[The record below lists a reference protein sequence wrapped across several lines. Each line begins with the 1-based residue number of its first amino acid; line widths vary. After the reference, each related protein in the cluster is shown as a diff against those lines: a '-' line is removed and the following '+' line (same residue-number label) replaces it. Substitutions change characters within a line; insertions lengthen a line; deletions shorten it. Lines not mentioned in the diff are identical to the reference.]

1 VRKFVPIT
9 MRTTTIFSL
18 CAATFLQSTL
28 SSPIHSRHAHQS
40 FPSTEQWPI
49 ATVGKA
55 IQQQLPDEELQG
67 ILAQVSQ
74 ANIEATIRKLA
85 SFGTR
90 HTLSSQTDPNR
101 GIGAAR
107 TWLTA
112 QFQAAADAS
121 EGRMTVD
128 WNSFIKYPGD
138 NDRIIFPVNITNV
151 VATLKGSDD
160 PDRFYVTGGHYDSR
174 NSNPIDYQGD
184 APGAVDDASGV
195 AVSLELARI
204 FASYKPKSTI
214 VFTAFAGEEQ
224 GLLGAENLAQTYKN
238 NSVNVAGMINLD
250 MVGNS
255 RAEDGTTDPY
265 NIRLFCQGTP
275 LTENDT
281 VTTSRLSIGGDN
293 DSPARNLG
301 RHIYEVAS
309 NAFTEMT
316 VRLIYRLDRYSR
328 GGDHRPFLEAGY
340 TGVRFVQPNEDYT
353 QQHQNVT
360 VRNGKQYGDLVEWL
374 DFEYNTRAAKV
385 VASTMWSLANA
396 PGEPTN
402 VGINTTASDNFSQF
416 KWDTPMGL
424 PVEGYEILYR
434 ETNEP
439 HWTNVI
445 EVGNVNWYNLT
456 SATIHKDNVIFGVRS
471 VGKGGYKSPAVL
483 PFPFGCTRNC

>member
-1 VRKFVPIT
+1 MWSASIVAVF
-9 MRTTTIFSL
+9 
-18 CAATFLQSTL
+18 AATLFQAAVST
-28 SSPIHSRHAHQS
+28 PIHPRHRHQ
-40 FPSTEQWPI
+40 FPSTEQWP
-49 ATVGKA
+49 APVVGKPLE
-55 IQQQLPDEELQG
+55 QQMPGEELQD
-67 ILAQVSQ
+67 IISQ
-74 ANIEATIRKLA
+74 ISRDNIEATIRKLA

-107 TWLTA
+107 TWLTEK
-112 QFQAAADAS
+112 FQEAADAS

-138 NDRIIFPVNITNV
+138 NERILFPVNITTV
-151 VATLKGSDD
+151 VATLRGTED
-160 PDRFYVTGGHYDSR
+160 PDRYYVTGGHYDSR
-174 NSNPIDYQGD
+174 NSDPVDYQGD

-204 FASYKPKSTI
+204 FAHYKPRSTI

-238 NSVNVAGMINLD
+238 ASINVAGMVNLD

-255 RAEDGTTDPY
+255 KAEDGTVDPY
-265 NIRLFCQGTP
+265 NIRLFCEGTP
-275 LTENDT
+275 LTENAT
-281 VTTSRLSIGGDN
+281 IQKSRLSIGGEN

-374 DFEYNTRAAKV
+374 DFDYNARAAKV

-396 PGEPTN
+396 AGIPTS
-402 VGINTTASDNFSQF
+402 VGINTTSSDNFSQF
-416 KWDTPMGL
+416 RWTAPKGL
-424 PVEGYEILYR
+424 PVEGYEIVYR
-434 ETNEP
+434 DTISP

-445 EVGNVNWYNLT
+445 EVGNVTWYNLT
-456 SATIHKDNVIFGVRS
+456 SATIHKDNVVFGVRS
-471 VGKGGYKSPAVL
+471 VAKGGYKSPAAL
-483 PFPFGCTRNC
+483 PFPFGCSRNC

>member
-1 VRKFVPIT
+1 
-9 MRTTTIFSL
+9 MRSTTTTLAL
-18 CAATFLQSTL
+18 CAVTLLQSATA
-28 SSPIHSRHAHQS
+28 SPIHTHHPHA
-40 FPSTEQWPI
+40 FPDTAQWPL

-55 IQQQLPDEELQG
+55 LEQQIPGEELQT
-67 ILAQVSQ
+67 IISQ
-74 ANIEATIRKLA
+74 ISRTNIEATVRKLA

-90 HTLSSQTDPNR
+90 HTLSSQTDPDR

-107 TWLTA
+107 KWLTA
-112 QFQAAADAS
+112 KFQEASDAS
-121 EGRMTVD
+121 KGRMTVE

-138 NDRIIFPVNITNV
+138 NERIIFPVNITTV
-151 VATLKGSDD
+151 VATLKGSED
-160 PDRFYVTGGHYDSR
+160 PERFYVTGGHYDSR
-174 NSNPIDYQGD
+174 NSNPIDYLGD

-204 FASYKPKSTI
+204 FATYKPKASI
-214 VFTAFAGEEQ
+214 AFTAFAGEEQ

-255 RAEDGTTDPY
+255 KAEDGTSDPY

-281 VTTSRLSIGGDN
+281 TTTSRLSIGGDN

-360 VRNGKQYGDLVEWL
+360 VRAGKQYGDLVEWL

-396 PGEPTN
+396 PDVPRN
-402 VGINTTASDNFSQF
+402 VGINVTTSDNFSQF
-416 KWDTPMGL
+416 QWDAPVGL
-424 PVEGYEILYR
+424 RPEGYEIVYR
-434 ETNEP
+434 ETIEP

-445 EVGNVNWYNLT
+445 EVGDVQWYNLT

-471 VGKGGYKSPAVL
+471 VGAGGYRSPAVL

>member
-1 VRKFVPIT
+1 
-9 MRTTTIFSL
+9 MRSTTIFSL
-18 CAATFLQSTL
+18 CAATVLQSVL
-28 SSPIHSRHAHQS
+28 SSPIHPRHGHRS

-49 ATVGKA
+49 ATIGEA
-55 IQQQLPDEELQG
+55 IKQQLPDEELRG
-67 ILAQVSQ
+67 ILSQVSQ
-74 ANIEATIRKLA
+74 GNIEATIRKLA

-112 QFQAAADAS
+112 QFQEAAGAS

-138 NDRIIFPVNITNV
+138 NERIIFPVNITNV
-151 VATLKGSDD
+151 VATLRGSDD
-160 PDRFYVTGGHYDSR
+160 PNRLYVTGGHYDSR

-255 RAEDGTTDPY
+255 KAEDGTSDPY

-353 QQHQNVT
+353 QQHQNVI

-396 PGEPTN
+396 PGEPRN

-416 KWDTPMGL
+416 KWDTPIGL
-424 PVEGYEILYR
+424 PVEGYEIVYR
-434 ETNEP
+434 ETIQP

-445 EVGNVNWYNLT
+445 EVGSVNWYNLT

>member
-1 VRKFVPIT
+1 
-9 MRTTTIFSL
+9 MRSSAIFAL
-18 CAATFLQSTL
+18 YANVAAQIAL
-28 SSPIHSRHAHQS
+28 SSPIHLHHAHQS
-40 FPSTEQWPI
+40 FPNTEQWPI
-49 ATVGKA
+49 ATVGKSLK
-55 IQQQLPDEELQG
+55 QQLPDEELQG
-67 ILAQVSQ
+67 ILSQVSQ
-74 ANIEATIRKLA
+74 DNIEATIRRLA

-107 TWLTA
+107 SWLTA
-112 QFQAAADAS
+112 QFQAAAEAS

-128 WNSFIKYPGD
+128 WNSFTKYPGD
-138 NDRIIFPVNITNV
+138 NERIIFPVNITNI
-151 VATLKGSDD
+151 VATLRGSDD
-160 PDRFYVTGGHYDSR
+160 PNRVYVTGGHYDSR
-174 NSNPIDYQGD
+174 NSNPVDYQGD

-204 FASYKPKSTI
+204 FALYKPKATLI
-214 VFTAFAGEEQ
+214 FAAFAGEEQ
-224 GLLGAENLAQTYKN
+224 GLLGAEHLAQTYKN
-238 NSVNVAGMINLD
+238 NSIHVAAMINLE
-250 MVGNS
+250 MIGNPK
-255 RAEDGTTDPY
+255 AEDGTSDPY

-275 LTENDT
+275 LTENL
-281 VTTSRLSIGGDN
+281 TTIISRLSIGGDN

-360 VRNGKQYGDLVEWL
+360 VRSGKQYGDLVEWL
-374 DFEYNTRAAKV
+374 DFAYNARAAKV

-396 PGEPTN
+396 PGVPTN
-402 VGINTTASDNFSQF
+402 VGINTTVSDNFSQF
-416 KWDTPMGL
+416 RWDAPNGL
-424 PVEGYEILYR
+424 PAEEYEIVYR
-434 ETNEP
+434 ETLKP
-439 HWTNVI
+439 HWTTAI
-445 EVGNVNWYNLT
+445 EVGNVTRYNLT
-456 SATIHKDNVIFGVRS
+456 STAIHKDNVIFGVRS
-471 VGKGGYKSPAVL
+471 VGKGGYRSPAVL

>member
-1 VRKFVPIT
+1 
-9 MRTTTIFSL
+9 MRSTTVLAL
-18 CAATFLQSTL
+18 CATALLPSAFST
-28 SSPIHSRHAHQS
+28 PINPRHAHQS
-40 FPSTEQWPI
+40 FPNTDQWPL

-55 IQQQLPDEELQG
+55 LEQQLPDEDLRN
-67 ILAQVSQ
+67 IISQ
-74 ANIEATIRKLA
+74 ISRANIEATVRKLA
-85 SFGTR
+85 AFGTR
-90 HTLSSQTDPNR
+90 HTLSSQTDPHR

-112 QFQAAADAS
+112 KFQEAADAS
-121 EGRMTVD
+121 EGRMSVD

-138 NDRIIFPVNITNV
+138 NERIIFPVNITNV
-151 VATLKGSDD
+151 VATLKGSEDA
-160 PDRFYVTGGHYDSR
+160 DRFYVTGGHYDSR

-195 AVSLELARI
+195 AISLELARI
-204 FASYKPKSTI
+204 FAAFKPKATI

-224 GLLGAENLAQTYKN
+224 GLLGADNLAQTYKN

-250 MVGNS
+250 MLGNS
-255 RAEDGTTDPY
+255 KAEDGTTDPY
-265 NIRLFCQGTP
+265 NIRLFCQGVP
-275 LTENDT
+275 LTENAT
-281 VTTSRLSIGGDN
+281 TTTSRLSIGGDN

-316 VRLIYRLDRYSR
+316 VRIIYRLDRYSR

-360 VRNGKQYGDLVEWL
+360 VRSGKQYGDLVEWL

-402 VGINTTASDNFSQF
+402 VGINVTTSDNFSQF
-416 KWDTPMGL
+416 KWDAPVGL
-424 PVEGYEILYR
+424 PVEGYEIVYR
-434 ETNEP
+434 ETISP

-445 EVGNVNWYNLT
+445 EVGDVNWYNLT

-483 PFPFGCTRNC
+483 PFPFGCIRNC

>member
-1 VRKFVPIT
+1 
-9 MRTTTIFSL
+9 MRSASTL
-18 CAATFLQSTL
+18 AVCAATLLQIACST
-28 SSPIHSRHAHQS
+28 PIHPFHARSHQS
-40 FPSTEQWPI
+40 YPSTEQWPLPV
-49 ATVGKA
+49 VGK
-55 IQQQLPDEELQG
+55 QLEHQVPDEDLQE
-67 ILAQVSQ
+67 ILSQ
-74 ANIEATIRKLA
+74 ISRDNIESTIRKLA

-90 HTLSSQTDPNR
+90 HTLSSQTDPVR

-112 QFQAAADAS
+112 KFQEAADES

-138 NDRIIFPVNITNV
+138 NERIIFPVNITTV
-151 VATLKGSDD
+151 VATLKGSED
-160 PDRFYVTGGHYDSR
+160 PDRYYLTGGHYDSR

-204 FASYKPKSTI
+204 FAHYKPKATI

-224 GLLGAENLAQTYKN
+224 GLLGAQNLAQTYKN
-238 NSVNVAGMINLD
+238 ASVNLAAMINLD

-255 RAEDGTTDPY
+255 KAEDGTTDPH

-275 LTENDT
+275 LTENAST
-281 VTTSRLSIGGDN
+281 TTSRLSIGGDN

-301 RHIYEVAS
+301 RFIYEVAS
-309 NAFTEMT
+309 NAWTEMT
-316 VRLIYRLDRYSR
+316 VRVIYRLDRYSR

-360 VRNGKQYGDLVEWL
+360 VRNGKQYGDLTQWL

-385 VASTMWSLANA
+385 VASTMWSLVNA
-396 PGEPTN
+396 PAAPTN
-402 VGINTTASDNFSQF
+402 VGMNTTMSDNFSQF
-416 KWDTPMGL
+416 KWDAPKGL
-424 PVEGYEILYR
+424 SVQGYEILYR
-434 ETNEP
+434 ETIEP

-445 EVGNVNWYNLT
+445 DVGNVTWYNLT

-483 PFPFGCTRNC
+483 PFPFGCARNC

>member
-1 VRKFVPIT
+1 
-9 MRTTTIFSL
+9 MRSASTL
-18 CAATFLQSTL
+18 AVCAATLLQIACST
-28 SSPIHSRHAHQS
+28 PIHPFHAQTHQS
-40 FPSTEQWPI
+40 YPSTEQWPLPV
-49 ATVGKA
+49 VGK
-55 IQQQLPDEELQG
+55 QLEQQLPDEDLQD
-67 ILAQVSQ
+67 IISQ
-74 ANIEATIRKLA
+74 ISRDNIEATIRKLV

-90 HTLSSQTDPNR
+90 HTLSSQTDPVR

-112 QFQAAADAS
+112 KFQEAADES

-138 NDRIIFPVNITNV
+138 NERIIFPVNVTTV
-151 VATLKGSDD
+151 VATLKGTDD
-160 PDRFYVTGGHYDSR
+160 PDRYYLTGGHYDSR
-174 NSNPIDYQGD
+174 NSDPINYQDD

-204 FASYKPKSTI
+204 FAHYKPKATI

-238 NSVNVAGMINLD
+238 ASVNLAAMINLD
-250 MVGNS
+250 MLGNS
-255 RAEDGTTDPY
+255 KAEDGTTDPN

-275 LTENDT
+275 LTENAST
-281 VTTSRLSIGGDN
+281 TTSRLSIGGDN

-301 RHIYEVAS
+301 RFIYEVAS
-309 NAFTEMT
+309 NAWTEMT
-316 VRLIYRLDRYSR
+316 VRIIYRLDRYSR

-360 VRNGKQYGDLVEWL
+360 VRNGKQYGDLTQWL
-374 DFEYNTRAAKV
+374 DFDYNTRAAKV

-396 PGEPTN
+396 PAAPTN

-416 KWDTPMGL
+416 KWDAPKGL
-424 PVEGYEILYR
+424 PVEGYEIVYR
-434 ETNEP
+434 ETIEP
-439 HWTNVI
+439 HWTSVI
-445 EVGNVNWYNLT
+445 DVGNVTWYNLT
-456 SATIHKDNVIFGVRS
+456 SATINKDNVIFGVRS

>member
-1 VRKFVPIT
+1 MRSILIFVCA
-9 MRTTTIFSL
+9 TIFP
-18 CAATFLQSTL
+18 QSAFST
-28 SSPIHSRHAHQS
+28 PIHPHHPHKT
-40 FPSTEQWPI
+40 FPNTEQWPL
-49 ATVGKA
+49 ATVGKTLEP
-55 IQQQLPDEELQG
+55 QLPDQDLKN
-67 ILAQVSQ
+67 IISQ
-74 ANIEATIRKLA
+74 ISRENIEFTVRKLA

-90 HTLSSQTDPNR
+90 HTLSSQIDPKR

-107 TWLTA
+107 TWLTEK
-112 QFQAAADAS
+112 FQEAADAS
-121 EGRMTVD
+121 EGRMSVD

-138 NDRIIFPVNITNV
+138 NERIVFPVNITNV
-151 VATLKGSDD
+151 VATLKGSED
-160 PDRFYVTGGHYDSR
+160 PDRVYVTGGHYDSR
-174 NSNPIDYQGD
+174 NSDPIDYQGD

-204 FASYKPKSTI
+204 FATYKPKATI

-250 MVGNS
+250 MVGNPK
-255 RAEDGTTDPY
+255 AEDGTVDPY
-265 NIRLFCQGTP
+265 NIRLFCQGAP
-275 LTENDT
+275 LTENST
-281 VTTSRLSIGGDN
+281 IATSRLSIGGDN

-416 KWDTPMGL
+416 KWDAPAGL
-424 PVEGYEILYR
+424 PVDGYEIVYR
-434 ETNEP
+434 DTIEP
-439 HWTNVI
+439 HWQSVI
-445 EVGNVNWYNLT
+445 QVGDVNWYNLT

-471 VGKGGYKSPAVL
+471 VGTSGYKSPAVL

>member
-1 VRKFVPIT
+1 MWLASVLAVYAVTLF
-9 MRTTTIFSL
+9 
-18 CAATFLQSTL
+18 QSAVST
-28 SSPIHSRHAHQS
+28 PIHPRHPHQ
-40 FPSTEQWPI
+40 FPSTEQWPVPV
-49 ATVGKA
+49 VGKPLE
-55 IQQQLPDEELQG
+55 QQLPGEELQD
-67 ILAQVSQ
+67 ILSQ
-74 ANIEATIRKLA
+74 ISRDNIEATIRKLA

-112 QFQAAADAS
+112 RFQEAADAS

-138 NDRIIFPVNITNV
+138 NERIIFPVNITTV
-151 VATLKGSDD
+151 VATLKGSED
-160 PDRFYVTGGHYDSR
+160 PDRLYVTGGHYDSR
-174 NSNPIDYQGD
+174 NSDPIDYQGD

-204 FASYKPKSTI
+204 FAHYKPRSTI

-238 NSVNVAGMINLD
+238 ASVNVAGMINLD

-255 RAEDGTTDPY
+255 RAEDGTVDPY
-265 NIRLFCQGTP
+265 NIRLFCEGTP
-275 LTENDT
+275 LTENAT
-281 VTTSRLSIGGDN
+281 RTRSRLSIGGEN

-309 NAFTEMT
+309 NAWTEMT

-396 PGEPTN
+396 PGVPTN
-402 VGINTTASDNFSQF
+402 VGINTTSSDNFSQF
-416 KWDTPMGL
+416 RWTAPEGL
-424 PVEGYEILYR
+424 PVQGYEILYR
-434 ETNEP
+434 ETNEA

-445 EVGNVNWYNLT
+445 DVGNVTWYNLT

-471 VGKGGYKSPAVL
+471 VAEGEYKSPAVL
-483 PFPFGCTRNC
+483 PFPFGCSRNC

>member
-1 VRKFVPIT
+1 
-9 MRTTTIFSL
+9 MRSSMVFAV
-18 CAATFLQSTL
+18 CAAAALQTAL
-28 SSPIHSRHAHQS
+28 SSPIHPRHADQS
-40 FPSTEQWPI
+40 FPNTEQWPI

-55 IQQQLPDEELQG
+55 LKQQLPDKELQG
-67 ILAQVSQ
+67 ILSQVSQ
-74 ANIEATIRKLA
+74 DNIEATIRKLA

-90 HTLSSQTDPNR
+90 HTLSSQTDPAR

-107 TWLTA
+107 TWLTE
-112 QFQAAADAS
+112 QFQEAADAS

-138 NDRIIFPVNITNV
+138 NERIIFPVNITNI
-151 VATLKGSDD
+151 VATLKGSED
-160 PDRFYVTGGHYDSR
+160 PDRLYVTGGHYDSR

-204 FASYKPKSTI
+204 FAKYQPKTTI

-255 RAEDGTTDPY
+255 KAEDGTSDPY

-275 LTENDT
+275 LTENST
-281 VTTSRLSIGGDN
+281 TTTSRLSIGGDN

-396 PGEPTN
+396 PGEPMN
-402 VGINTTASDNFSQF
+402 VGINTTTSDNFSQF
-416 KWDTPMGL
+416 KWTAPKGL
-424 PVEGYEILYR
+424 PVEGYEIVYR
-434 ETNEP
+434 ETLEP
-439 HWTNVI
+439 HWTSVI
-445 EVGNVNWYNLT
+445 EVGDVNWYNLT

-471 VGKGGYKSPAVL
+471 VGKGGYRSPAVL

>member
-1 VRKFVPIT
+1 
-9 MRTTTIFSL
+9 MRSASTL
-18 CAATFLQSTL
+18 AVCAAALLQITYST
-28 SSPIHSRHAHQS
+28 PIHPFHARSHQS
-40 FPSTEQWPI
+40 YPSTEQWPLPV
-49 ATVGKA
+49 VGK
-55 IQQQLPDEELQG
+55 QLEQQLPDEDLQD
-67 ILAQVSQ
+67 ILSQVSRD
-74 ANIEATIRKLA
+74 NIEATIRKLA

-90 HTLSSQTDPNR
+90 HTLSSQTDPVR

-112 QFQAAADAS
+112 KFQEAADES

-138 NDRIIFPVNITNV
+138 NERIIFPVNITTV
-151 VATLKGSDD
+151 VATLKGTED
-160 PDRFYVTGGHYDSR
+160 PDRYYLTGGHYDSR

-204 FASYKPKSTI
+204 FAHYKPKATI

-224 GLLGAENLAQTYKN
+224 GLLGAEHLAQTYKN
-238 NSVNVAGMINLD
+238 ASVNLAGMINLD

-255 RAEDGTTDPY
+255 KAEDGSTDPHS
-265 NIRLFCQGTP
+265 IRLFCQGAP
-275 LTENDT
+275 LTENAS
-281 VTTSRLSIGGDN
+281 TTASRLSIGGDN

-301 RHIYEVAS
+301 RFIYEVAS
-309 NAFTEMT
+309 NAWTEMT
-316 VRLIYRLDRYSR
+316 VRIIYRLDRYSR

-360 VRNGKQYGDLVEWL
+360 VRNGKQYGDLPQWL
-374 DFEYNTRAAKV
+374 DFDYNTRAAKV

-396 PGEPTN
+396 PAAPTN
-402 VGINTTASDNFSQF
+402 VGINTTTSDNFSQF
-416 KWDTPMGL
+416 KWDVPKGL

-434 ETNEP
+434 DTIEP
-439 HWTNVI
+439 HWTGVI
-445 EVGNVNWYNLT
+445 EVGNVTWYNLT

-471 VGKGGYKSPAVL
+471 VGKGGYKSPAAL
-483 PFPFGCTRNC
+483 PFPFGCARNC